1 MKISRLLIEHLLSQN
16 LLRNYQV
23 RSRAA
28 LMRSLGRLGLRYE
41 SMSKVQ
47 IRRIS
52 ARICLEPVQTGLGID
67 QETPSQLHLLN

>member
-1 MKISRLLIEHLLSQN
+1 
-16 LLRNYQV
+16 
-23 RSRAA
+23 
-28 LMRSLGRLGLRYE
+28 MRSLGRLGLRYE

-52 ARICLEPVQTGLGID
+52 ARICLEPVQTGPGID

>member
-1 MKISRLLIEHLLSQN
+1 
-16 LLRNYQV
+16 
-23 RSRAA
+23 
-28 LMRSLGRLGLRYE
+28 MRSLGRLGLRYE

-52 ARICLEPVQTGLGID
+52 ARIWLERVQTGLGID